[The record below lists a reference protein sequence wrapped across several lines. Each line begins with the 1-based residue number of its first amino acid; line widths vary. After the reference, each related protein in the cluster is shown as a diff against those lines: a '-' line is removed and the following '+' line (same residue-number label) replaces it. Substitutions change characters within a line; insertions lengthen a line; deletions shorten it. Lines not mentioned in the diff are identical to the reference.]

1 MANETPARRRPG
13 NGRANDE
20 NTQKS
25 YQPYI
30 DAEWGF
36 TNHWYPALFSDELA
50 EDQVE
55 GIQICGIQIVL
66 RRANGKVFALKDQCI
81 HRGVRLSAKPMCFNK
96 ETISCWY
103 HGFTFNLES
112 GNLDTIVGN
121 PDDPLINNTELVTYP
136 VHEVGGLI
144 FVFVRDDDFPDEE
157 VPHLSED
164 LPVRFP
170 ESSERFPHPLW
181 PAAPSLFDDNVV
193 ALGIHRT
200 GEANWRIAC
209 ENGFD
214 NAHILV
220 HKDNTIVQANNW
232 VLPLGIRP
240 ASDDCITLI
249 EDDAGPKGLM
259 QWLFTDRW
267 EPILENPILGVSVD
281 GLNSRLYRTSVVL
294 PGVLLVENWPEEHIA
309 QYEWYVPITDDTYEY
324 WEVLVRR
331 CDTEAERNNFLYRYD
346 TVFQPLAL
354 RGFNDCD
361 LHAREAMQ
369 DFYADGT
376 GWTQEQ
382 LVDTDISAIT
392 WRKLA
397 SRHARGIAA
406 PGKGVQGGVKA
417 SSIRLRDIT
426 EGRSPGYYV
435 EKIDDLN
442 NFNRTSVKSRNLK

>member
-1 MANETPARRRPG
+1 MCIR
-13 NGRANDE
+13 D
-20 NTQKS
+20 S
-25 YQPYI
+25 
-30 DAEWGF
+30 
-36 TNHWYPALFSDELA
+36 WYPALFSDELA

-170 ESSERFPHPLW
+170 ENSERFPHPLW

-232 VLPLGIRP
+232 VLPLGIRL
-240 ASDDCITLI
+240 SLI
-249 EDDAGPKGLM
+249 
-259 QWLFTDRW
+259 
-267 EPILENPILGVSVD
+267 
-281 GLNSRLYRTSVVL
+281 
-294 PGVLLVENWPEEHIA
+294 HI
-309 QYEWYVPITDDTYEY
+309 
-324 WEVLVRR
+324 
-331 CDTEAERNNFLYRYD
+331 
-346 TVFQPLAL
+346 
-354 RGFNDCD
+354 
-361 LHAREAMQ
+361 
-369 DFYADGT
+369 
-376 GWTQEQ
+376 
-382 LVDTDISAIT
+382 
-392 WRKLA
+392 
-397 SRHARGIAA
+397 
-406 PGKGVQGGVKA
+406 
-417 SSIRLRDIT
+417 
-426 EGRSPGYYV
+426 
-435 EKIDDLN
+435 
-442 NFNRTSVKSRNLK
+442 